1 MQSDP
6 LWQQCSQRQLANQS
20 LINQHHIIQSQ
31 TFRCAFTCCS
41 ILFPEHC
48 LLTWGYPSW
57 LFVGVCFL
65 FVGPLLD
72 VGIRCSR
79 FLLRRRSQHGV
90 SDDARLPIDEP
101 EVSRPQDQVNETKC
115 LRWETVKVNPGVSVQ
130 MQIQNFINTEQKNR
144 IEKPFIVIVQAQ

>member
-1 MQSDP
+1 MSSH
-6 LWQQCSQRQLANQS
+6 LGISLLAAV
-20 LINQHHIIQSQ
+20 
-31 TFRCAFTCCS
+31 RWVAC
-41 ILFPEHC
+41 
-48 LLTWGYPSW
+48 

-90 SDDARLPIDEP
+90 SDDGRLPIDEP

-115 LRWETVKVNPGVSVQ
+115 LRRETVKVNPGVSV
-130 MQIQNFINTEQKNR
+130 
-144 IEKPFIVIVQAQ
+144 